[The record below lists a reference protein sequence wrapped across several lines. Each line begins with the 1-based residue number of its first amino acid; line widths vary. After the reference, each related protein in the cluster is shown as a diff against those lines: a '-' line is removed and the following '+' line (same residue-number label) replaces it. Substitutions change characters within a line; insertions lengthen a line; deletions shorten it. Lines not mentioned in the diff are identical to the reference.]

1 MTVTLTQ
8 GRIFAV
14 VSDPGNLKTTQ
25 ARGLVT
31 INFPTDELKNS
42 QTELFV
48 AAHGNKTVRISQAN
62 VMAVA
67 RGRSQNRYLRAWT
80 FSMDGHDF
88 YVVRLGEEATLV
100 YDLTTGQW
108 MKWTTPSRETWRA
121 AVGMNWTGMG
131 RKTVSLETAGS
142 APAESQ
148 VVAGDDTFGMLW
160 TLAPTQGYDVSPY
173 DNSQQNRFP
182 RVIVGGVP
190 LSARDAKPLG
200 AAYLTASFGSPQVSG
215 ADILLRTSD
224 DFGKTWTSHGTVT
237 VEPGN
242 YSQEFVWRSL
252 GLMRAPGRMFEISD
266 DGATVRIDGLEIR

>member
-8 GRIFAV
+8 GRVYAV

-42 QTELFV
+42 QTELLV
-48 AAHGNKTVRISQAN
+48 AAQGGRDILISQAN
-62 VMAVA
+62 VLVA
-67 RGRSQNRYLRAWT
+67 IRGRSQNRYLRAWT

-108 MKWTTPSRETWRA
+108 TKWTTLGRETWRA
-121 AVGMNWTGMG
+121 TVGMNWIGMG
-131 RKTVSLETAGS
+131 RKTVSLQTEGS

-173 DNSQQNRFP
+173 NDTQQVGFP
-182 RVIVGGVP
+182 RVVVGGVP
-190 LSARDAKPLG
+190 LSMRETKPLG
-200 AAYLTASFGSPQVSG
+200 AAYLTASFGTPQISG
-215 ADILLRTSD
+215 ANILLRTSD

-252 GLMRAPGRMFEISD
+252 GLMKAPGRIFEISD
-266 DGATVRIDGLEIR
+266 EGATVRIDGLEIR